1 MASAVSTSKLGANV
15 KQTMVCHNPADAT
28 VATKIGWVD
37 MSLFETFLCAAMLVS
52 GTGILT
58 FKLYASESATG
69 AGSPIEVKA
78 HADPTVA
85 DAAGD
90 MVVLELTS
98 DELAK
103 LGIATGVNLRYVSA
117 ELDCD
122 HADDIVAVSYIQ
134 GGPKFAYASLTAD
147 VIA

>member
-1 MASAVSTSKLGANV
+1 MVSAIATAKSTARLAQRTYIHNV
-15 KQTMVCHNPADAT
+15 ADAT
-28 VATKIGWVD
+28 VATKIAWVD
-37 MSLFETFLCAAMLVS
+37 MSKFGQFLVDATLVS

-58 FKLYASESATG
+58 FKLFASASSDGSSAV
-69 AGSPIEVKA
+69 EVKA

-90 MVVLELTS
+90 NVFLELSS
-98 DELAK
+98 DELSSV
-103 LGIATGVNLRYVSA
+103 GTDLRYVSA

-122 HADDIVAVSYIQ
+122 HADDIVAVTYTRSD
-134 GGPKFAYASLTAD
+134 PRFAYSGLTAD